1 MNVVSIWVDSV
12 IFVNLLGVLFLD
24 VCMNAVR
31 KINDKFFCVRFIRKK
46 IVRFKSVM
54 FVIIGIIIL
63 IFGFILFFFFEVKES
78 YLIVGGKIIFVFVFL
93 IVIVSIYYMLKIVDD
108 VVKRWKKGE
117 KKKSIKIFVNR
128 EICKK
133 VWEKLKSK
141 RFYRKIW

>member
-24 VCMNAVR
+24 VCMNVVR

-108 VVKRWKKGE
+108 VVKR
-117 KKKSIKIFVNR
+117 
-128 EICKK
+128 
-133 VWEKLKSK
+133 
-141 RFYRKIW
+141 